1 MIATIAA
8 LTTVATTAVA
18 TSTSTPA
25 ANLLLM
31 TPGAGNPM
39 TGTIVMYVAIFAI
52 FWFVI
57 FRPQQKQRKAHDE
70 TIRQLKRGDEVVTA
84 GGIVGEV
91 VHIKQW
97 NPDVP
102 GAEDRITIQSAESR
116 LIVER
121 GRIARLTT
129 TPASAAGGS
138 SSSQPGA

>member
-8 LTTVATTAVA
+8 LTTVATTAAA
-18 TSTSTPA
+18 TSTSAPV

-97 NPDVP
+97 NPEVP
-102 GAEDRITIQSAESR
+102 GAEDRITIKSAESR

-129 TPASAAGGS
+129 TPAAAAGGS
-138 SSSQPGA
+138 SSQPGA